1 MVVSPFVGVPSQ
13 SDGSKMSDISST
25 LFENR
30 FFQNQLIRQGTSLA
44 GPALIALGSRMKAS
58 GDAPRTSFRHTRQ
71 PQRHGKKSVMKS
83 TYRGRVYDKGLKS
96 NMFGHKSPMGPEYGY
111 RTDYKSKQI
120 KKGPGKAKT
129 GKAISRVGRGAGVI
143 GLGLVAYNIHRH
155 GAKETAKQEGKFWAH
170 DVPLAGL
177 GGIDYLDDQ
186 LTGGFVSRMNRR
198 SQITATVL
206 LTKAVSAVF

>member
-44 GPALIALGSRMKAS
+44 GPALIALGSRMKTS
-58 GDAPRTSFRHTRQ
+58 GDAPRTSYRHTRQ
-71 PQRHGKKSVMKS
+71 PVRHGKRSVKSS
-83 TYRGRVYDKGLKS
+83 TYRGRVYDKPLKR
-96 NMFGHKSPMGPEYGY
+96 NMFGYKSPMGPDYGY

-120 KKGPGKAKT
+120 KRGPGKAKT

-143 GLGLVAYNIHRH
+143 GIGLVAYNIHRH

-177 GGIDYLDDQ
+177 GGVSYLDDQ
-186 LTGGFVSRMNRR
+186 LTGGFVANTSRT
-198 SQITATVL
+198 SSIIQTTL
-206 LTKAVSAVF
+206 LSAAIGAVF